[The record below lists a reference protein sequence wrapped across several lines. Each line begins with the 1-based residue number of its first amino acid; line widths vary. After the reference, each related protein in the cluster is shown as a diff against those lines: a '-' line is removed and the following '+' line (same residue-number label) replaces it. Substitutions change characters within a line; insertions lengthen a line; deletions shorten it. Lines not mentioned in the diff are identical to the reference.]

1 MVNRFSHRG
10 SPRGVEV
17 AVKGEVRQGSGDF
30 IVVIFYG
37 LKEK

>member
-17 AVKGEVRQGSGDF
+17 AVQDEAEQDAGFEL
-30 IVVIFYG
+30 IFR
-37 LKEK
+37 L